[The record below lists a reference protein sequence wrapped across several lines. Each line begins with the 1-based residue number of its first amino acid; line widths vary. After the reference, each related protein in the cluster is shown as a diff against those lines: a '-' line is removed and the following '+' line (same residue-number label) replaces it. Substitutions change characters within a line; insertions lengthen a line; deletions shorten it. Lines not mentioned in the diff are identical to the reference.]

1 MRLQLD
7 DPADLARVCR
17 TCRIFNYMSLPQ
29 LYRNPVLTSYDR
41 IRYRDDRPEGWGSA
55 SPFSMGL
62 SALVTRSH
70 ALLVE
75 SLTLRGEWREPELEE
90 YSRVG
95 RVPDSAMMLNL
106 SVRAAID
113 RTKELRSFRYD
124 PSYLLHNTLS
134 FVQSYLSGDY
144 CGL

>member
-1 MRLQLD
+1 V
-7 DPADLARVCR
+7 DLARVCR
-17 TCRIFNYMSLPQ
+17 TCRIFNYMTIPQ

-41 IRYRDDRPEGWGSA
+41 IRYRDSHPEGWGCA

-70 ALLVE
+70 ASLVE

-90 YSRVG
+90 CSRVG

-113 RTKELRSFRYD
+113 RTKELRSFRYCTA
-124 PSYLLHNTLS
+124 SSSSMLFFS
-134 FVQSYLSGDY
+134 FLFF
-144 CGL
+144 LF